1 MTISKQV
8 VVVVAAL
15 FVLVS
20 FSGCENSNPTNPTPQ
35 QYGQIGVALIATG
48 TDGTTYRL
56 PAGAQ
61 VELNSGQFDL
71 LQLLGGN
78 TAAIDVAVP
87 PGQYNA
93 TLFDQNFET
102 PAIWNLD
109 QLDAAG
115 SVTGT
120 VAASLLTSM
129 PVQLIV
135 SSAQTSALVLAF
147 SVPTGGSINFDRG
160 TVAITLSV
168 NQHQATSFAFDASAT
183 LTVRST
189 VLRAGS
195 PLAGVV
201 PPVGTPGLSVE
212 VGGSLTGSWMEFG
225 GQEGEG
231 TDLFTVCVPISITT
245 KIASGNTAFDDL
257 VAEVGTGVDPISL
270 FGTSSLCVTD
280 DGVQNTVRVRLSRVG
295 APTTPTYSVLGSGPF
310 QFRLILQEFLPNR
323 AYSYA
328 GHTLDLGTLIADSGT
343 GLMLAP
349 TTASIF
355 DVTNNMI
362 TGSEYGATFNAP
374 AGAAF
379 SFTGQ

>member
-1 MTISKQV
+1 MTLSKQV

-15 FVLVS
+15 FFFVS
-20 FSGCENSNPTNPTPQ
+20 FSGCGDSNPTNPTPQ
-35 QYGQIGVALIATG
+35 RYGQIGIALVATG
-48 TDGTTYRL
+48 ADGTTYRL

-71 LQLLGGN
+71 LQQLGGN
-78 TAAIDVAVP
+78 SPEIDVAVP
-87 PGQYNA
+87 PGQYTA

-109 QLDAAG
+109 RLDAAG
-115 SVTGT
+115 NVTGT
-120 VAASLLTSM
+120 VAATLLTAM
-129 PVQLIV
+129 PVSLIV
-135 SSAQTSALVLAF
+135 TDSQTSSLVLAF
-147 SVPTGGSINFDRG
+147 SVPTGGSINFARG
-160 TVAITLSV
+160 NVAITLTVS
-168 NQHQATSFAFDASAT
+168 QQQAQSFAFDVSAS

-189 VLRAGS
+189 VLPAGS
-195 PLAGVV
+195 PLVGVV

-212 VGGSLTGSWMEFG
+212 VGGPVTGSWGEFG
-225 GQEGEG
+225 GQAGEG
-231 TDLFTVCVPISITT
+231 TDAFLVCVPIAITT

-280 DGVQNTVRVRLSRVG
+280 DGVQNVVRVRLSRVG
-295 APTTPTYSVLGSGPF
+295 APTTATYAVLGSGPF
-310 QFRLILQEFLPNR
+310 QFRLILQAVLPNR
-323 AYSYA
+323 AYDYA
-328 GHTLDLGTLIADSGT
+328 GHTLDLGTLMADTGT

-355 DVTNNMI
+355 DVTNNSV
-362 TGSEYGATFNAP
+362 TGSEYGATFLAP

-379 SFTGQ
+379 SFTGR